1 MAVTSFSKLTI
12 CLFLLSLVLK
22 STVSDVFTAVIK
34 LEYLARVE
42 ERMLDALDTYTKDAR
57 QANQDV
63 PDSVLT

>member
-12 CLFLLSLVLK
+12 FIFLQSMVLK

>member
-12 CLFLLSLVLK
+12 FLFLLSMVIK
-22 STVSDVFTAVIK
+22 TTVSDVFTAVIK

>member
-12 CLFLLSLVLK
+12 FIFLLSLVLK
-22 STVSDVFTAVIK
+22 TTVSDVFTAVIK

-57 QANQDV
+57 EANQDV

>member
-12 CLFLLSLVLK
+12 FIFLLSLVLK
-22 STVSDVFTAVIK
+22 TTVSDVFTAVIK